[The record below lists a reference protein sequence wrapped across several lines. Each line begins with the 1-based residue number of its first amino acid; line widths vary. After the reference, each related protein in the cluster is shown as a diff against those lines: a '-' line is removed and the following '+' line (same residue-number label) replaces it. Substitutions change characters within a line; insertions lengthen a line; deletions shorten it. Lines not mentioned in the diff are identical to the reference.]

1 VRKRIEKLAGT
12 LTDRYNVVKTI
23 HDGGDQCRIKLVQS
37 KECGKMYVMKIQAK
51 DYLRADSEKLF
62 RRGLVRLMNMGES
75 KHVVKLHN
83 CFEDSHFF
91 YTLQEPC
98 EGGTL
103 MDFLKLLRE
112 KTVDPQTRE
121 KEVRE
126 VMHEVLL
133 ALDHFHKQGLVHKDV
148 KLENL
153 MFKQRATLHPPVPLQ
168 KQTGLSIRPTLLKLI
183 DFDSV
188 QEHKAARSR
197 LVLGTDGYIAPE
209 AYLGDACPKSDVFS
223 AGVIMYELM
232 TGGSPFDSDI
242 FDDAPGENYVGSRKM
257 AMIRTR
263 VLKSKVHFGSSWK
276 NMDTAK
282 SFCKALLDFDESKR
296 MTAEEA
302 LKHPWMATLTRGEV
316 KETRRLRIFEF

>member
-1 VRKRIEKLAGT
+1 
-12 LTDRYNVVKTI
+12 
-23 HDGGDQCRIKLVQS
+23 
-37 KECGKMYVMKIQAK
+37 MYVMKIQAK

-148 KLENL
+148 KLENV